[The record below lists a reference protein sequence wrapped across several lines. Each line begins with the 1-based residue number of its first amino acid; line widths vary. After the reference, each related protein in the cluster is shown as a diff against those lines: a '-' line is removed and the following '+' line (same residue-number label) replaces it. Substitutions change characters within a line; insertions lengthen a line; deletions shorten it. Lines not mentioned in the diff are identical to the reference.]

1 MHLDVYIDT
10 VCPWCLIGKRRLER
24 ALAIDAGRD
33 IAVRWRAFQLNPEM
47 PAEGMDRRL
56 YLKLKFGGAANAER
70 IYGQVREAGESED
83 IPFAFDAIGRTPNT
97 IDSHRLIRFAGGRG
111 RQDETVEALFDAY
124 FLRGEDI
131 GDREVLSALAATAGL
146 NAGEARAF
154 LESELEDQAVREED
168 DAARR
173 AGLQGVPT
181 FIVNGQFTLSG
192 AHLPEVLEKL
202 FALGR
207 EEEAEPQDAAS
218 DGDEFDQDSEPSRAP
233 ADAS

>member
-24 ALAIDAGRD
+24 ALASDAGQD

-47 PAEGMDRRL
+47 PGEGMDRRL
-56 YLKLKFGGAANAER
+56 YLEMKFGGAANAER
-70 IYGQVREAGESED
+70 VYGQVREAGESED

-124 FLRGEDI
+124 FLRGKDI
-131 GDREVLSALAATAGL
+131 GDREVLSALAAAAGL
-146 NAGEARAF
+146 DAEEARVF
-154 LESELEDQAVREED
+154 LESDLEDQAVREED
-168 DAARR
+168 AAARR
-173 AGLQGVPT
+173 AGQQGVPT
-181 FIVNGQFTLSG
+181 FIVNGRYTLSG
-192 AHLPEVLEKL
+192 AHLPEVLQKF
-202 FALGR
+202 FAPGR
-207 EEEAEPQDAAS
+207 QDEQGPEDTSPDDDCRAA
-218 DGDEFDQDSEPSRAP
+218 RAP

>member
-24 ALAIDAGRD
+24 ALASDAGQD

-56 YLKLKFGGAANAER
+56 YLELKFGGAANAER
-70 IYGQVREAGESED
+70 VYGQVREAGESEK

-97 IDSHRLIRFAGGRG
+97 IDSHRLIRFADGRG
-111 RQDETVEALFDAY
+111 RQDEMVEALFDAF

-146 NAGEARAF
+146 DAGEARAF
-154 LESELEDQAVREED
+154 LESDLEDQAVRDED
-168 DAARR
+168 DSARR

-181 FIVNGQFTLSG
+181 FIVNGQFALSG
-192 AHLPEVLEKL
+192 AQLPEVLGKL

-207 EEEAEPQDAAS
+207 EDEQGPENTSPD
-218 DGDEFDQDSEPSRAP
+218 DGRRAP